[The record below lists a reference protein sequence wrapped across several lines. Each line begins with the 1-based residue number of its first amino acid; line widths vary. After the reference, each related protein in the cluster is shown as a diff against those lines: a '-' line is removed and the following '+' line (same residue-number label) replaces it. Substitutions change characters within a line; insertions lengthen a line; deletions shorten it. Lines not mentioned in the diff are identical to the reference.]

1 MIGAILGDII
11 GSPFEFDKGNKT
23 KDFKLFTVGARWTD
37 DSVMTLAVA
46 EALMNVG
53 KNATDNEIRDSV
65 VYSMRKWGRKY
76 SEIGYGGRFL
86 NWLNEEH
93 PTPYGSYGNGSAMRV
108 SSVGWLYDSL
118 ERTRHV
124 ARLTADVTHN
134 HIEGIKGA
142 EATAAAI
149 FMARTGIVKE
159 EMKEYIVR
167 EFRYDLDRT
176 LDEIRPGYH
185 HIASCQQTVP
195 EAIIAFLEGEDF
207 EDVIRCAVSLGGDCD
222 TLTCIAG
229 SIAEAYYGVPDNLRA
244 ECKKRA
250 DRKDMKKVM
259 KDFEEVRLSRKKRP
273 KQEKKS
279 EAKQE
284 IKMENKPVVK
294 EEKQKEDPQ
303 WAEMLDY
310 YKGQN
315 AAKDQSVLLEFLRE
329 AQQMCGG
336 TLTNEVMDKICD
348 ELDVK
353 PSFLALVMKYAPDL
367 KTEKAAHRLTVCG
380 GKKCTSD
387 GNDKLR
393 SYIEKNYGAKSG
405 SVCEKGGFTY
415 KVGGCMKNCKNGPC
429 VQWDGEIHT
438 GMTAEKLDKLIG
450 KK

>member
-11 GSPFEFDKGNKT
+11 GSPFEFDKGDKT

-46 EALMNVG
+46 EALMNVDR
-53 KNATDNEIRDSV
+53 NASDNEIRDSV

-76 SEIGYGGRFL
+76 SDIGYGGRFL
-86 NWLNEEH
+86 NWLTEEH

-108 SSVGWLYDSL
+108 SSAGWLYDSL

-124 ARLTADVTHN
+124 ASLTADVTHN

-149 FMARTGIVKE
+149 FMARTGIPKE
-159 EMKEYIVR
+159 EIKEYIVR
-167 EFRYDLDRT
+167 EFRYNLDRT

-185 HIASCQQTVP
+185 HVASCQQTVP
-195 EAIIAFLEGEDF
+195 EAVTAFLEGEDF

-259 KDFEEVRLSRKKRP
+259 KDFEEVRLPRKKRP
-273 KQEKKS
+273 KP
-279 EAKQE
+279 E
-284 IKMENKPVVK
+284 IKPETKNPVK
-294 EEKQKEDPQ
+294 EEKQEDPQ
-303 WAEMLDY
+303 WVELLEY

-315 AAKDQSVLLEFLRE
+315 AAKEQSVLVEFLRE
-329 AQQMCGG
+329 AQQLCGG
-336 TLTNEVMDKICD
+336 VLTNEVMDKICTG
-348 ELDVK
+348 LNLK
-353 PSFLALVMKYAPDL
+353 ASYLSLVMKYAPDL
-367 KTEKAAHRLTVCG
+367 KTEKAGHRLTVCG

-393 SYIEKNYGAKSG
+393 AYIEKNYGAKNG
-405 SVCEKGGFTY
+405 CVCEKGGFTY
-415 KVGGCMKNCKNGPC
+415 KVGGCMKKCKNGPC
-429 VQWDGEIHT
+429 VQWDGEVYT
-438 GMTAEKLDKLIG
+438 GMTPAKLEKLIG